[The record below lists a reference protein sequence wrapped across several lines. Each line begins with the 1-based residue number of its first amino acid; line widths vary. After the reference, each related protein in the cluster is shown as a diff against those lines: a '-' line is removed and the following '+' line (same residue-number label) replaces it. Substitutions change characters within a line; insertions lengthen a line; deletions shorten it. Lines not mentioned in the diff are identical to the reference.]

1 MFTLNQKILEAIQQE
16 LFEIVPLNIAVIDR
30 DYNIVAA
37 NKNFENYFG
46 NWEGRRCY
54 EVYKGLD
61 KPCTNCP
68 SNLVFQDG
76 EVRESDETG
85 IDRHGNSRHYVGR
98 VAPIKDDNGVV
109 KYVVEMT
116 SDITER
122 EQSQQHYNL
131 LFERVPCY
139 ITIIDRNYRI
149 ARANEK
155 FRETFGEVRGKFCYE
170 VYKRRTTPCD
180 NCPAALTFEDGLE
193 HSSTQVG
200 VTRTGAPSHY
210 RVNTS
215 PLSRGEEG
223 VAHVIEIATDI
234 TEIKTLEREVLDKE
248 RLAAVGQTVA
258 GLAHT
263 IKNLLTGLEAG
274 LFMLNSGLTRVDSAR
289 VTKGWKVTQR
299 NFDKITDVVKDFL
312 AFAKGRLPQLKM
324 SDPNKIA
331 RNIVDLYREPARRHG
346 VELVCQPDENVISAP
361 LDPDGMESC
370 LTNLVSNAIDAAVR
384 REDDEGKVIV
394 RTSDVDDTLIFE
406 VTDNGPGMD
415 AEIKQKIFT
424 TFFTTKG
431 GKGTGLGLL
440 TTQKIVH
447 EHGGTM
453 DVESEESVGST
464 FRIRLPRYR
473 LEDLMAEISGD
484 NQSTINNRQSTIDN

>member
-1 MFTLNQKILEAIQQE
+1 M
-16 LFEIVPLNIAVIDR
+16 
-30 DYNIVAA
+30 
-37 NKNFENYFG
+37 
-46 NWEGRRCY
+46 
-54 EVYKGLD
+54 
-61 KPCTNCP
+61 
-68 SNLVFQDG
+68 
-76 EVRESDETG
+76 
-85 IDRHGNSRHYVGR
+85 
-98 VAPIKDDNGVV
+98 
-109 KYVVEMT
+109 
-116 SDITER
+116 
-122 EQSQQHYNL
+122 
-131 LFERVPCY
+131 
-139 ITIIDRNYRI
+139 
-149 ARANEK
+149 
-155 FRETFGEVRGKFCYE
+155 RGKFCYE

-331 RNIVDLYREPARRHG
+331 RNIVDL
-346 VELVCQPDENVISAP
+346 
-361 LDPDGMESC
+361 
-370 LTNLVSNAIDAAVR
+370 
-384 REDDEGKVIV
+384 
-394 RTSDVDDTLIFE
+394 
-406 VTDNGPGMD
+406 
-415 AEIKQKIFT
+415 
-424 TFFTTKG
+424 
-431 GKGTGLGLL
+431 
-440 TTQKIVH
+440 
-447 EHGGTM
+447 
-453 DVESEESVGST
+453 
-464 FRIRLPRYR
+464 
-473 LEDLMAEISGD
+473 
-484 NQSTINNRQSTIDN
+484 